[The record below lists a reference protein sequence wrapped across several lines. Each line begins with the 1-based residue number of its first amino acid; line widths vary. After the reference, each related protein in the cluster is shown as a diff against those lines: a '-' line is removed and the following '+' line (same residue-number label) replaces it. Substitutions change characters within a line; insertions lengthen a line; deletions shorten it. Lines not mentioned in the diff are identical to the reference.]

1 MSSLFDDNF
10 LADLAKAGGE
20 PPPEVHEIPEDDP
33 SGPGAPAAA
42 APEQVPHDLFEGW
55 DLAPGAAPGQAAT
68 GFGERAG
75 HATDPG
81 GYGAESDP
89 YGEREAYYRN
99 GAPRPAVDPAALLE
113 GLNEQQRAAVVHAGS
128 PLLIVAGAGSGKT
141 RVLTHRIAHLL
152 AARRAHPGE
161 ILAIT
166 FTNKAAGEMKERVT
180 DLVGPRANAMWV
192 STFHSACVRI
202 LRRES
207 KKLGFTSSF
216 SIYDAADS
224 KRLMALVC
232 RDLDLDPKRFPPKSF
247 SAKISNLKNELID
260 DEAYAAEVS
269 GDGSAAGGF
278 EKTLAEAYTMY
289 QARLREANALDFD
302 DIIMTTVHLL
312 QAFPDVSEHY
322 RRRFRHVLVDEYQDT
337 NHAQY
342 TLVRELVGPA
352 ETAAELCVVGDA
364 DQSIYAF
371 RGATIRNI
379 LQFEEDYPNA
389 TTILLEQNY
398 RSTQTILSAANA
410 VIERNENRRPKNLW
424 TEAGAGA
431 TITGYVADTEHDE
444 AQYVADEIDRLT
456 DAGDARA
463 GDVAV
468 FYRTNAQ
475 SRVFEEVFIR
485 VGLPYKVVGGV
496 RFYERK
502 EVRDILAYLRVL
514 ANPEDTVPLRRILN
528 VPKRGIGERAEAM
541 IDALAQRERISF
553 AQALRRVDEA
563 YGMAAR
569 SVNAVKRFNVL
580 LEDLRTIVE
589 SGAGPATVL
598 EAVLERTGYLAELQA
613 STDPQ
618 DETRVEN
625 LQELAAVALEFEQE
639 RGVAPAGAA
648 EPGTGESATGEPAT
662 AGEPPAAGAPAE
674 PVTGE
679 AAGPAAATGATAA
692 AVEAAAAA
700 LARGADPEA
709 PTDAPAGQP
718 TPQSAGAGPAGP
730 GADAE
735 AAGGAVTGT
744 LADFLEKVALVA
756 DSDQI
761 PDEDAEGSGVITLM
775 TLHTAKGLEFPV
787 VFLTGLEDG
796 VFPHMRAL
804 GQTKELEEERRLAYV
819 GITRA
824 RERLYLTRSTMRSAW
839 GQPSYNPPSRFLD
852 EIPDQYLKWE
862 RTGAATPSAS
872 MGSVASSLSS
882 SMSAATRS
890 GGRGGSNA
898 FATRR
903 VKDRPVVSLAVGDRV
918 THDSFG
924 LGTVVAVKGSG
935 DSAEATIDFG
945 QEKPKRLLLRY
956 APVEKL

>member
-1 MSSLFDDNF
+1 MSSLFDDSF
-10 LADLAKAGGE
+10 LADLEPTGE
-20 PPPEVHEIPEDDP
+20 GPPPPPEDEDGPAQEEIPADLFGGRFDVP
-33 SGPGAPAAA
+33 GGIPHAVGPGRDPYYR
-42 APEQVPHDLFEGW
+42 D
-55 DLAPGAAPGQAAT
+55 GAA
-68 GFGERAG
+68 
-75 HATDPG
+75 
-81 GYGAESDP
+81 
-89 YGEREAYYRN
+89 
-99 GAPRPAVDPAALLE
+99 RPAVDPAALLE
-113 GLNEQQRAAVVHAGS
+113 GLNDQQKAAVVHTGG

-152 AARRAHPGE
+152 GARRVHPGE

-166 FTNKAAGEMKERVT
+166 FTNKAAGEMKERVEE
-180 DLVGPRANAMWV
+180 LVGPRANAMWV

-247 SAKISNLKNELID
+247 SAKVSNLKNELID
-260 DEAYAAEVS
+260 EETFAQQAA
-269 GDGSAAGGF
+269 DGF
-278 EKTLAEAYTMY
+278 EKSVAEAYTMY

-302 DIIMTTVHLL
+302 DIIMTTVNLL
-312 QAFPDVSEHY
+312 QAFPDVADHY

-352 ETAAELCVVGDA
+352 ETAGELCVVGDA

-379 LQFEEDYPNA
+379 LQFEEDYPDA
-389 TTILLEQNY
+389 TTIMLEQNY
-398 RSTQTILSAANA
+398 RSSQTILSAANA

-424 TEAGAGA
+424 TDAGEGPR
-431 TITGYVADTEHDE
+431 ITGYVADTEHDE
-444 AQYVADEIDRLT
+444 AQFVADEIDRLT
-456 DAGDARA
+456 DAGDAKA

-475 SRVFEEVFIR
+475 SRVFEEIFIR

-514 ANPEDTVPLRRILN
+514 ANPEDSVPLRRILN

-541 IDALAQRERISF
+541 IDALSAREKITF
-553 AQALRRVDEA
+553 PQALRRVDEA

-569 SVNAVKRFNVL
+569 SANAVKRFNTL
-580 LEDLRTIVE
+580 MEELRTIVE

-598 EAVLERTGYLAELQA
+598 EAVLERTGYLAELQS

-618 DETRVEN
+618 DETRIEN
-625 LQELAAVALEFEQE
+625 LQELAAVALEFEQD
-639 RGVAPAGAA
+639 RGV
-648 EPGTGESATGEPAT
+648 
-662 AGEPPAAGAPAE
+662 GAPSS
-674 PVTGE
+674 
-679 AAGPAAATGATAA
+679 
-692 AVEAAAAA
+692 
-700 LARGADPEA
+700 
-709 PTDAPAGQP
+709 
-718 TPQSAGAGPAGP
+718 PQ
-730 GADAE
+730 
-735 AAGGAVTGT
+735 AGGENPGT
-744 LADFLEKVALVA
+744 LADFLEQVALVA

-761 PDEDAEGSGVITLM
+761 PDEDEEGTGVITLM
-775 TLHTAKGLEFPV
+775 TLHTAKGLEFPT
-787 VFLTGLEDG
+787 VFLTGMEDG

-824 RERLYLTRSTMRSAW
+824 RERLYVTRSTMRSAW
-839 GQPSYNPPSRFLD
+839 GQPSYNPPSRFLE
-852 EIPDQYLKWE
+852 EIPDQYVDWR
-862 RTGAATPSAS
+862 RTGPATPSAS
-872 MGSVASSLSS
+872 MGALSGTGGGGFGSGLSS
-882 SMSAATRS
+882 SRTKAGPS
-890 GGRGGSNA
+890 G

-903 VKDRPVVSLAVGDRV
+903 AKDREVVSLAVGDRV

-935 DSAEATIDFG
+935 DNAEATIDFG
-945 QEKPKRLLLRY
+945 GEKPKRLLLRY

>member
-1 MSSLFDDNF
+1 MSSLFDDSF
-10 LADLAKAGGE
+10 LADLGPKGEEE
-20 PPPEVHEIPEDDP
+20 PPPPPEDEHGPAPEEIPADLFGGRFD
-33 SGPGAPAAA
+33 APA
-42 APEQVPHDLFEGW
+42 PRD
-55 DLAPGAAPGQAAT
+55 
-68 GFGERAG
+68 
-75 HATDPG
+75 
-81 GYGAESDP
+81 
-89 YGEREAYYRN
+89 AYYRD
-99 GAPRPAVDPAALLE
+99 GAARPPVDAAALLE
-113 GLNEQQRAAVVHAGS
+113 GLNDQQKAAVVHTGS

-152 AARRAHPGE
+152 AERHVHPGQ

-166 FTNKAAGEMKERVT
+166 FTNKAAGEMKERVEE
-180 DLVGPRANAMWV
+180 LVGPRANAMWV

-260 DEAYAAEVS
+260 EETFAGTAAE
-269 GDGSAAGGF
+269 GF
-278 EKTLAEAYTMY
+278 DKTLAEAYAMY
-289 QARLREANALDFD
+289 QSRLREANALDFD

-312 QAFPDVSEHY
+312 QAFPDVAEHY

-342 TLVRELVGPA
+342 TLVRELVGTSPTLGSA
-352 ETAAELCVVGDA
+352 RAGGPPSPDIPAAELCVVGDA

-379 LQFEEDYPNA
+379 LQFEEDYPDA

-398 RSTQTILSAANA
+398 RSSQTILSAANA

-424 TEAGAGA
+424 TDAGTGSK
-431 TITGYVADTEHDE
+431 ITGYVADTEHDE
-444 AQYVADEIDRLT
+444 AQFVADEIDRLT
-456 DAGDARA
+456 DAGDAKA

-475 SRVFEEVFIR
+475 SRVFEEIFIR

-502 EVRDILAYLRVL
+502 EVRDVLAYLRVL
-514 ANPEDTVPLRRILN
+514 ANPEDSVPLRRILN

-541 IDALAQRERISF
+541 IDALSSREKITF
-553 AQALRRVDEA
+553 PQALRRVDEA

-569 SVNAVKRFNVL
+569 SANAVKRFNVL
-580 LEDLRTIVE
+580 MEELRTIVE

-618 DETRVEN
+618 DETRIEN
-625 LQELAAVALEFEQE
+625 LQELAAVALEFEQD
-639 RGVAPAGAA
+639 RG
-648 EPGTGESATGEPAT
+648 EDDPGTLSE
-662 AGEPPAAGAPAE
+662 
-674 PVTGE
+674 
-679 AAGPAAATGATAA
+679 
-692 AVEAAAAA
+692 
-700 LARGADPEA
+700 
-709 PTDAPAGQP
+709 
-718 TPQSAGAGPAGP
+718 
-730 GADAE
+730 
-735 AAGGAVTGT
+735 
-744 LADFLEKVALVA
+744 FLEQVALVA

-761 PDEDAEGSGVITLM
+761 PDEDEEGSGVITLM

-787 VFLTGLEDG
+787 VFLSGMEDG

-804 GQTKELEEERRLAYV
+804 GQVKELEEERRLAYV

-824 RERLYLTRSTMRSAW
+824 RERLYVTRSTMRSAW
-839 GQPSYNPPSRFLD
+839 GQPSYNPPSRFLE
-852 EIPDQYLKWE
+852 EIPADHMEWK
-862 RTGAATPSAS
+862 RTGPATPSAS
-872 MGSVASSLSS
+872 MGGLSSRGGGGGFGTGIGASLSS
-882 SMSAATRS
+882 ARS
-890 GGRGGSNA
+890 KGPSG

-903 VKDRPVVSLAVGDRV
+903 SADRQVVALAVGDRV

-924 LGTVVAVKGSG
+924 LGTVVGVKGSG
-935 DSAEATIDFG
+935 DNAEATIDFG
-945 QEKPKRLLLRY
+945 GEKPKRLLLRY

>member
-1 MSSLFDDNF
+1 MSSLFDDSF
-10 LADLAKAGGE
+10 LADLQGPRAHAE
-20 PPPEVHEIPEDDP
+20 ETPPPPEDDH
-33 SGPGAPAAA
+33 
-42 APEQVPHDLFEGW
+42 APEPLPDDLF
-55 DLAPGAAPGQAAT
+55 
-68 GFGERAG
+68 
-75 HATDPG
+75 G
-81 GYGAESDP
+81 GKFDVP
-89 YGEREAYYRN
+89 PDRDAYYRD
-99 GAPRPAVDPAALLE
+99 GAPRPAIDAAALLE
-113 GLNEQQRAAVVHAGS
+113 GLNENQRAAVVHAET

-152 AARRAHPGE
+152 AERDVHPGQ

-166 FTNKAAGEMKERVT
+166 FTNKAAGEMKERVEQ
-180 DLVGPRANAMWV
+180 LVGPRANAMWV
-192 STFHSACVRI
+192 MTFHSACVRI

-260 DEAYAAEVS
+260 EEDFAAQAT
-269 GDGSAAGGF
+269 DGF
-278 EKTLAEAYTMY
+278 EKTLAQAYAMY
-289 QARLREANALDFD
+289 QSRLREANALDFD
-302 DIIMTTVHLL
+302 DLIMTTVNLL
-312 QAFPDVSEHY
+312 RAFPDVAEHY

-342 TLVRELVGPA
+342 ALVRELVGTA
-352 ETAAELCVVGDA
+352 EHPVDVPPSEYDLRPAELCVVGDA

-410 VIERNENRRPKNLW
+410 VIERNESRRPKNLW
-424 TEAGAGA
+424 TNAGAGA
-431 TITGYVADTEHDE
+431 RITGYVADTEHDE
-444 AQYVADEIDRLT
+444 AQFVADEIDRLT
-456 DAGDARA
+456 DAGDAKA

-475 SRVFEEVFIR
+475 SRVFEEIFIR

-502 EVRDILAYLRVL
+502 EVRDVLAYLRVL
-514 ANPEDTVPLRRILN
+514 ANPEDSVPLRRILN

-541 IDALAQRERISF
+541 IDALSQREKISF
-553 AQALRRVDEA
+553 PQALKRVDEA

-569 SVNAVKRFNVL
+569 STNAVKRFNVL
-580 LEDLRTIVE
+580 MEELRTIVE

-618 DETRVEN
+618 DETRIEN

-639 RGVAPAGAA
+639 AGEGEGAA
-648 EPGTGESATGEPAT
+648 PVGL
-662 AGEPPAAGAPAE
+662 AA
-674 PVTGE
+674 
-679 AAGPAAATGATAA
+679 
-692 AVEAAAAA
+692 
-700 LARGADPEA
+700 
-709 PTDAPAGQP
+709 
-718 TPQSAGAGPAGP
+718 
-730 GADAE
+730 
-735 AAGGAVTGT
+735 
-744 LADFLEKVALVA
+744 FLERVALVA

-761 PDEDAEGSGVITLM
+761 PDEDEDGSGVITLM

-787 VFLTGLEDG
+787 VFLTGMEDG

-824 RERLYLTRSTMRSAW
+824 RERLYLTRSAMRSAW
-839 GQPSYNPPSRFLD
+839 GQPSYNPPSRFLE
-852 EIPDQYLKWE
+852 EIPATHVDWK
-862 RTGAATPSAS
+862 RTGATAPVSS
-872 MGSVASSLSS
+872 GPVSGVAASLSS
-882 SMSAATRS
+882 SRSRSSAAGAS
-890 GGRGGSNA
+890 G

-903 VKDRPVVSLAVGDRV
+903 GAAEKPVVSLAVGDRV
-918 THDSFG
+918 THDQFG
-924 LGTVVAVKGSG
+924 LGTVVGVSG
-935 DSAEATIDFG
+935 TGANAEATVDFG
-945 QEKPKRLLLRY
+945 DPKPKRLLLRY